1 MMPPSL
7 RQKHVRLLEVVQSMS
22 EENAALHG
30 RITELENNRGNR
42 IDDEERK
49 RIEARFEATIDDLT
63 LSLKAQRGDVER
75 LEAELAGTR
84 NLKGTWEAKAGELAT
99 EVEALRAQLE
109 LAAEGE
115 DSRLSALAAE
125 AKAQGEAAAAAQAA
139 QALAEGRL
147 AELVRELERLR
158 NTCTDNGAAA
168 AAAHAAAEE
177 WAKSRARLEADLE
190 QEKGAARSLKEELEA
205 MAAALASETQRSGFL
220 DRSLGAAREEGE
232 RTSAENA
239 RLKEELEDMK
249 EQLRQKGGPA
259 SHFAAFVEIKK
270 QNEALVQ
277 QLNEY
282 RQRRERGGDGG
293 GGGGEEGGHVA
304 VLAHVPGKVQGRR
317 RGPLNAPVLPPPGVR
332 AQRVRGAGNREGHG
346 RGGGDQGTL
355 VGQCC
360 PRQPSNPRTLPSSNH
375 SPASGTRQKWGPRR
389 PQRPCPTTRY
399 PQCSTTRP
407 STPSSPPQT
416 PSPT

>member
-125 AKAQGEAAAAAQAA
+125 AEAQGEAAAAA

-205 MAAALASETQRSGFL
+205 AAAALASETQRSGFL
-220 DRSLGAAREEGE
+220 DRSLGAAREENRRVA
-232 RTSAENA
+232 RT
-239 RLKEELEDMK
+239 
-249 EQLRQKGGPA
+249 
-259 SHFAAFVEIKK
+259 
-270 QNEALVQ
+270 
-277 QLNEY
+277 
-282 RQRRERGGDGG
+282 RRNGFLIGI
-293 GGGGEEGGHVA
+293 
-304 VLAHVPGKVQGRR
+304 
-317 RGPLNAPVLPPPGVR
+317 
-332 AQRVRGAGNREGHG
+332 
-346 RGGGDQGTL
+346 GTF
-355 VGQCC
+355 
-360 PRQPSNPRTLPSSNH
+360 
-375 SPASGTRQKWGPRR
+375 
-389 PQRPCPTTRY
+389 PQ
-399 PQCSTTRP
+399 
-407 STPSSPPQT
+407 
-416 PSPT
+416 